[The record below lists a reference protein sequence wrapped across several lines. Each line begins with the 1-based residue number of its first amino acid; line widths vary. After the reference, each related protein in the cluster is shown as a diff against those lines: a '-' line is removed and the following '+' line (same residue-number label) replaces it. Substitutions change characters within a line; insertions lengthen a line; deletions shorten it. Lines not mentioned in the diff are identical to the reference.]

1 MVKTLELAHDK
12 ADALRRMGIRE
23 GSRISLVSSHD
34 PLLVVVDNT
43 RIALSHQL
51 ARHIKVEPISA

>member
-1 MVKTLELAHDK
+1 MVKALELAHDK

-23 GSRISLVSSHD
+23 GSRISLVSSRD
-34 PLLVVVDNT
+34 PMLVVVDNT

-51 ARHIKVEPISA
+51 ARHIKVGPISV